1 MIIPAVSLSEQ
12 TLWQRKTGKPLL
24 LVEQVYSRIKVNCI
38 CHLSNAAG
46 YHGGKTRVEDSVLFF
61 FFSSPFTS
69 SPSAELDWVWV
80 LRTENSHP
88 GQTRFLDLVAVFTS
102 QANCPN
108 TEAEKFEVAFLALY
122 NCRDKQSSDK

>member
-1 MIIPAVSLSEQ
+1 MIIPAVSLLEQ
-12 TLWQRKTGKPLL
+12 TPWQRMTGKPLL
-24 LVEQVYSRIKVNCI
+24 WVERVYSRIKVNCM
-38 CHLSNAAG
+38 CHLSNAPG
-46 YHGGKTRVEDSVLFF
+46 CHGGKTRVEDSVF

-88 GQTRFLDLVAVFTS
+88 GQLQFLDLVAIFTS

-108 TEAEKFEVAFLALY
+108 TEAEKFGVAFLALY